1 MLYTC
6 IIYAKNY
13 KNVDLWSTNNLQ
25 KKIIFFYE
33 VVDILKDYIKK
44 NILQDCIEFK
54 RISEDFVDFEEAV
67 QQCEAADG
75 RLSFADNIAQA
86 RKFWREF
93 LIGSKSFEWFGVSG
107 SAVSEWD
114 DDNCDINV
122 VSRRLKQIYV
132 SSYNAHAEFNFDTHS
147 IAIH

>member
-44 NILQDCIEFK
+44 NIL
-54 RISEDFVDFEEAV
+54 
-67 QQCEAADG
+67 
-75 RLSFADNIAQA
+75 
-86 RKFWREF
+86 
-93 LIGSKSFEWFGVSG
+93 
-107 SAVSEWD
+107 
-114 DDNCDINV
+114 
-122 VSRRLKQIYV
+122 
-132 SSYNAHAEFNFDTHS
+132 
-147 IAIH
+147 